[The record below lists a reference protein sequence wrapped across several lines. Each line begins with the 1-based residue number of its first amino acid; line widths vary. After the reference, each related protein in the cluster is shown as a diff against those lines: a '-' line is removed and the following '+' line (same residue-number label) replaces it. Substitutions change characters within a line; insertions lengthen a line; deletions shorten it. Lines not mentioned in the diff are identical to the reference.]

1 VPAVGVSII
10 ACRVR
15 CSHARAAVQ
24 RADDELDGLRAQL
37 RSGALRGQG
46 LGALLEA
53 QPEAECDR
61 WIECLLGIRDLSAR
75 RPSVERELIGYQPSG
90 VGAVLALIRDVPI
103 VASDVFVDIGSGLGK
118 VTMLVHLLTG
128 ADAFGLELDASLLAR
143 ARERAAELRLD
154 GVHYVQGDAR
164 ELALPGTV
172 YFMYAPLTGAA
183 LARALV
189 QLEVATRDRSAVLC
203 TLGLDL
209 AHVAWLRE
217 RPSIDLFTSIYD
229 RC

>member
-1 VPAVGVSII
+1 
-10 ACRVR
+10 
-15 CSHARAAVQ
+15 VQ
-24 RADDELDGLRAQL
+24 HGDDELDRLRAQL

-46 LGALLEA
+46 LRALLEA
-53 QPEAECDR
+53 QAEAECDR

-75 RPSVERELIGYQPSG
+75 RSSAEPELIGYQPSG
-90 VGAVLALIRDVPI
+90 VGAVLTLIRDVPI
-103 VASDVFVDIGSGLGK
+103 AAGDVFVDIGSGLGK

-128 ADAFGLELDASLLAR
+128 ADTFGLELDPSLFAC
-143 ARERAAELRLD
+143 ACERASELRLD

-164 ELALPGTV
+164 ELALRGPV

-189 QLEVATRDRSAVLC
+189 QLEVVTRGRSAVLC

-229 RC
+229 RI